1 MKEMSQT
8 SNVVKQHRLLDFFK
22 RFFLEEDIQDQE
34 EDISEEFISSDTRI
48 SNQDKKELE
57 ESKKE
62 VKKMEIMQ
70 EEKREQE
77 GTPETKKQ
85 KRKGIAI
92 QTADVEENKKEEVNI
107 PKVTTK
113 EKARDV
119 DKEQEL

>member
-34 EDISEEFISSDTRI
+34 EDISEEFISSNTRI

-85 KRKGIAI
+85 KRKSIAI

>member
-1 MKEMSQT
+1 MSQT

-34 EDISEEFISSDTRI
+34 EDISEEFISSNTRI

-85 KRKGIAI
+85 KRKSIAI

>member
-34 EDISEEFISSDTRI
+34 EDISEKFISSDTRI